1 MTQINKY
8 KIKFWLVRSISIYV
22 IASLVGCATPTIL
35 NSASEYSNRESKYWA
50 IDDVTFAAIHD
61 RRFVRLCVKLQR
73 PSEEALTEIKLDL
86 NNIDTQLKDQSDS
99 VVSISNQESLRY
111 LEENRPADLA
121 ASVES
126 SDIKDS
132 ATKHYISCDLSL
144 RENEQQLEIIKM
156 KIEGENLS
164 VFINEAK
171 LEAKDEPAL
180 FILNK
185 DSRNYLAFGASAS
198 EYPNLSKHVMRCY
211 GEDQRRHSIYLLVP
225 FAIVIDAAMIIV
237 GVFRLVLC
245 IIFFPCII
253 NEASK
258 PKQESYNPNL
268 NVFSPPVTYQPEC
281 R

>member
-8 KIKFWLVRSISIYV
+8 KIKSWLVRSISIYV

-35 NSASEYSNRESKYWA
+35 NSASEYSNRVSKYWV
-50 IDDVTFAAIHD
+50 IDDVTFAAIRD

-73 PSEEALTEIKLDL
+73 PSEEAFTEIKLDL

-111 LEENRPADLA
+111 LEENRPPDLD

-126 SDIKDS
+126 SDIEDS
-132 ATKHYISCDLSL
+132 VTKHYISCDLSL

-171 LEAKDEPAL
+171 LEATKSARKLVIETSN
-180 FILNK
+180 FHNKITKFSNIL
-185 DSRNYLAFGASAS
+185 S
-198 EYPNLSKHVMRCY
+198 
-211 GEDQRRHSIYLLVP
+211 
-225 FAIVIDAAMIIV
+225 
-237 GVFRLVLC
+237 
-245 IIFFPCII
+245 
-253 NEASK
+253 
-258 PKQESYNPNL
+258 
-268 NVFSPPVTYQPEC
+268 
-281 R
+281 